1 MPKKRKTRKEKIL
14 LDHKKQATSV
24 EVKPVKSSAINAAP
38 KQTEEVPNGM
48 TFTLPTAQHKP
59 VEKQTASK
67 PSSQTITV
75 SKNEYTYL
83 SNDLMRTALLTCAIV
98 FAELFIKL
106 FIVH

>member
-14 LDHKKQATSV
+14 LDHKKQAAPV
-24 EVKPVKSSAINAAP
+24 EVKPMTPSAATEAP
-38 KQTEEVPNGM
+38 QTQELPSGT
-48 TFTLPTAQHKP
+48 TFTLPATQHKTA
-59 VEKQTASK
+59 EKQAISK

-75 SKNEYTYL
+75 NQNEYTYL